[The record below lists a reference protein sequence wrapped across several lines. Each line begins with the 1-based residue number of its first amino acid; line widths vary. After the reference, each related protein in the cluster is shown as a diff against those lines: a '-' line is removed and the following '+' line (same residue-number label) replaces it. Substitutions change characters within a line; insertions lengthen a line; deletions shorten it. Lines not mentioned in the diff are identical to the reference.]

1 MVVGI
6 DLGTTNSAIGIWRDG
21 GAQLIPNSLGSVLT
35 PSAVSVDDGG
45 EFVIGLAARERL
57 ITHPTLTA
65 TSFKRFMGSNR
76 SILLGARHT
85 LRPEELSAMVLRS
98 LKADAE
104 VFLGEPVVEAVITVP
119 AYFND
124 KQRKAT
130 RRAGELA
137 GFKVE
142 RLLNEPTAAA
152 LAYGIHK
159 LDNDTRFLVFDLG
172 GGTFDVSVL
181 DIFDGV
187 IEVRS
192 STGDNRLGGDDFNQ
206 VLVDDFFAVL
216 RETFG
221 NRRQIA
227 DPVLTERVRE
237 QAERARRLLS
247 TLDSAVMSVVWLDR
261 EVKHEVTTE
270 RFESL
275 CVTLMERLR
284 EPVVRAL
291 RDSKISAETL
301 REIILVGG
309 ATRMPVVR
317 RAVTR
322 MFGRFPSAGP
332 NPDEAIA
339 IGAAVQAGLKARDAA
354 LKDVVMTDVCPYT
367 LGVDTGEQRADGSLQ
382 EGIFAP
388 IIERNTVVPASRE
401 KRFATLQDNQREV
414 VFNVYQGESRRVAD
428 NVHLGVIGLA
438 VPPRPRGAVTIDV
451 RFTYDINGLLEVD
464 VKSPE
469 TGETRQLVVLDAEV
483 DMTSGEMKR
492 RRDELATLKI
502 HPRDTALNRAAL
514 ARAARCY
521 EQFVG
526 DKRTQIGRLTSH
538 FEAALD
544 RQDPREIEIA
554 REEFMNALDEID
566 GERYL

>member
-1 MVVGI
+1 VVVGI

-21 GAQLIPNSLGSVLT
+21 RAQLIPNSLGSVLT

-45 EFVIGLAARERL
+45 EFVIGLAARERQ

-227 DPVLTERVRE
+227 DPLLTERVRE

-247 TLDSAVMSVVWLDR
+247 TQDSAAMSVVWLDR
-261 EVKHEVTTE
+261 EIKHEVTTE
-270 RFESL
+270 RFETL
-275 CVTLMERLR
+275 CVPLMERLR

-291 RDSKISAETL
+291 RDSKLSAETL
-301 REIILVGG
+301 KEIILVGG

-367 LGVDTGEQRADGSLQ
+367 LGVDTGEQRADGTLQ

-483 DMTSGEMKR
+483 DITSGEMKR
-492 RRDELATLKI
+492 RRDELAALKI

-554 REEFMNALDEID
+554 RENFMIALDEID

>member
-21 GAQLIPNSLGSVLT
+21 RAQLIPNSLGSVLT
-35 PSAVSVDDGG
+35 PSAVSVDEGG
-45 EFVIGLAARERL
+45 EFVIGLAARERQ

-76 SILLGARHT
+76 SILLGVRHT

-152 LAYGIHK
+152 LAYGIHE
-159 LDNDTRFLVFDLG
+159 LNNDTRFLVFDLG

-247 TLDSAVMSVVWLDR
+247 TQDSAVMSVVWLDR

-275 CVTLMERLR
+275 CVPLMERLR

-301 REIILVGG
+301 KEIILVGG

-367 LGVDTGEQRADGSLQ
+367 LGVDTGEQRADGSFQ

-469 TGETRQLVVLDAEV
+469 TGETRQLVVVDPEV
-483 DMTSGEMKR
+483 DMASGEMRR
-492 RRDELATLKI
+492 RRDELAALKI

-538 FEAALD
+538 FEAVLD
-544 RQDPREIEIA
+544 RQDPREIDIA
-554 REEFMNALDEID
+554 REAFMKALDEID